1 MAEKEYMRVE
11 IDRTTVPKKKMTKIS
26 INKENYN
33 QSGTTRG
40 IKCLRNLQIY
50 KFSNENDRK
59 RIYESRN
66 RHYNYIQ
73 KEKGNDKSTNK

>member
-50 KFSNENDRK
+50 KFSNENGGERT
-59 RIYESRN
+59 YESRN
-66 RHYNYIQ
+66 RQ
-73 KEKGNDKSTNK
+73 